1 MNISDLELVENLSET
16 TAIEGG
22 SYYGFGHYQ
31 NDFIKGYINYA
42 SFTVGVAV
50 GNVAVAS
57 ADAKA
62 FGKDTYSK
70 GATYTVTDPW
80 YSNSSAYSVS
90 VTGY

>member
-1 MNISDLELVENLSET
+1 MNITDLELVENLSEAT
-16 TAIEGG
+16 EIEGG
-22 SYYGFGHYQ
+22 SYYYPGHQQFDYVS
-31 NDFIKGYINYA
+31 GYINYA

-62 FGKDTYSK
+62 FGYDTYSK
-70 GATYTVTDPW
+70 GASYTVTDPFF
-80 YSNSSAYSVS
+80 SGSSAYSVS

>member
-1 MNISDLELVENLSET
+1 MNISDLELIENLSET

-22 SYYGFGHYQ
+22 SYYQGHSQFDYV
-31 NDFIKGYINYA
+31 KGYINYA
-42 SFTVGVAV
+42 SFTVGVAL

-80 YSNSSAYSVS
+80 FSGSSAYSVS

>member
-1 MNISDLELVENLSET
+1 MNISDLELVENISET

-22 SYYGFGHYQ
+22 SHFQYDYV
-31 NDFIKGYINYA
+31 KGYINYA
-42 SFTVGVAV
+42 SFTVGVAL

-62 FGKDTYSK
+62 YGYDTYSK
-70 GATYTVTDPW
+70 GATYTVTDP
-80 YSNSSAYSVS
+80 YFSGSSAYSVS